1 MPRSYPKIRNEI
13 EFLDKLKEIANKF
26 RDLPNNEVPV
36 SNLDSRQQTS
46 KKVESAEAIW
56 SQVLQVDDEAER
68 IWTDTQDVVDY
79 GLDGYFYVLF
89 KSLAFAEDWNFQ
101 PRQEEEEDDNL
112 DEMTML
118 VEEAGLHEQV
128 SFTFCL

>member
-1 MPRSYPKIRNEI
+1 MVRNEI
-13 EFLDKLKEIANKF
+13 EFLDKLKEIATKF

-56 SQVLQVDDEAER
+56 SQVLHVDDEAER

-89 KSLAFAEDWNFQ
+89 KSLTFAEDWNFQ

-118 VEEAGLHEQV
+118 IEEAGLHEQV
-128 SFTFCL
+128 SFTFFL